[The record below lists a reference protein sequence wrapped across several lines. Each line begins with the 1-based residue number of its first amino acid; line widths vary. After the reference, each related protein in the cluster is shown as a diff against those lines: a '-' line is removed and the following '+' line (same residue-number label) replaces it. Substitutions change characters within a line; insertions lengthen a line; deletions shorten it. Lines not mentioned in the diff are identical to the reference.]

1 MENNILTGFCDLDEL
16 TKGIGDSELIFIGA
30 RPGIGKTSFSLN
42 IAKYVV
48 EKQKIPTVFFSLE
61 MSEEQVRK
69 CIANMEW
76 HLKSDLI
83 IDDTPAITVEEI
95 ASKCKKLKEERKL
108 GLIIID
114 YLQLLEDEETNRNC
128 DSKRKKMSSVMY
140 KLKKLAC
147 ELSTPVIVT
156 SHMPRPIERRENKR
170 PILQDLRLVGDVEQ
184 NADIIIFL
192 YRDECYNKDT
202 EQKGIAE
209 VIVAKR
215 RVGKSGTIE
224 LAFLSEKCTFCNLLR
239 GWRKNY
245 ENT

>member
-1 MENNILTGFCDLDEL
+1 MENNILTGFCGLDEL
-16 TKGIGDSELIFIGA
+16 TKGIRDSELIFIGA
-30 RPGIGKTSFSLN
+30 RPGMGKTSFSLN
-42 IAKYVV
+42 IAKHVV

-61 MSEEQVRK
+61 MSEGQVRK
-69 CIANMEW
+69 RIANMEW

-114 YLQLLEDEETNRNC
+114 YLQLLEDEEINRNC
-128 DSKRKKMSSVMY
+128 DSKQKKMSSVMY

-156 SHMPRPIERRENKR
+156 SQISKSIDHRENQR
-170 PILQDLRLVGDVEQ
+170 PVLQDLRLVGDVEQ

-192 YRDECYNKDT
+192 YRDEYYNKDT

-209 VIVAKR
+209 VIV
-215 RVGKSGTIE
+215 GKCRDRKIGTIE
-224 LAFLSEKCTFCNLLR
+224 LAFLSEIGVFCNLLR
-239 GWRKNY
+239 RCF
-245 ENT
+245 